1 MKVPYILFYSMER
14 AIEIEKYEELCS
26 EYSKYGSSIVL
37 LKGMAENSYT
47 EKILQI
53 NYQLKMNTHI
63 LIESH
68 RDMNNSIVDS
78 YFGQISKAVYICK
91 EFKQLESIKLAM
103 KKCRIL
109 GIEFAI
115 AFTDVQNE
123 NNSDEEQRK
132 KEKSNVVFDDITIR
146 EFMKCVSEGENIN
159 YFRIGADHSL
169 IYGEETRILEKDNI
183 IGSALFGT

>member
-14 AIEIEKYEELCS
+14 AIEIEKYEEVCS

-37 LKGMAENSYT
+37 LKGMEENLYT

-63 LIESH
+63 LIGSH
-68 RDMNNSIVDS
+68 QDINNSVVDS
-78 YFGQISKAVYICK
+78 YFGQISKAIYICK

-115 AFTDVQNE
+115 AFTDAQNE
-123 NNSDEEQRK
+123 NNLGEEQRK
-132 KEKSNVVFDDITIR
+132 KEKANVIFDDITIK
-146 EFMKCVSEGENIN
+146 EFMKRVSEYENVN
-159 YFRIGADHSL
+159 YFRIGADNSL

-183 IGSALFGT
+183 IGRVPFGM